1 MKRILTI
8 ITIYVHNFRRH
19 SSVVVYKLRPQQR
32 DLFHMVQVLFVLV
45 VSNYRQST
53 FSLPM
58 QIPFQV
64 ERESLCNLPE
74 IKYKYNITNKINNIM
89 SLDYYPLTFGGSESP
104 LGTLNHFNYFFGICG
119 VCSS

>member
-1 MKRILTI
+1 MNLINI
-8 ITIYVHNFRRH
+8 INIYVHNFRWP
-19 SSVVVYKLRPQQR
+19 SSVAVYKLRPLQR

-45 VSNYRQST
+45 VSNYRQTT

-74 IKYKYNITNKINNIM
+74 IKYKYNIINKINDMII
-89 SLDYYPLTFGGSESP
+89 DYYPLLLLTFGGPEV
-104 LGTLNHFNYFFGICG
+104 LLRTLNYFN
-119 VCSS
+119 